1 MQDCIKKIKIKQSL
15 KGLKNIQVDIQNQ
28 EDKREEEKES
38 LADFFKN
45 FSLFIFT
52 VKTQLK
58 GHATLPVTWFR
69 RVMPL

>member
-1 MQDCIKKIKIKQSL
+1 MQDYIKKIKIKQSL

-45 FSLFIFT
+45 FRIKNFFI
-52 VKTQLK
+52 
-58 GHATLPVTWFR
+58 
-69 RVMPL
+69 